1 MNKLVIAFALTALVA
16 SPALAQSKKQKQ
28 AAAKPRATAEA
39 VAPAPAN
46 GPYAAYIGDGYGGVN
61 HNGTVNGSDPDPN
74 IRGFLLRGDQAAEW
88 ND

>member
-39 VAPAPAN
+39 VAPAN